1 MLLSGDGKYRMSDLV
16 DRTGFSERQ
25 IRFYLAQKLA
35 PGAESRGAAAV
46 YGQATLDRLL
56 LIRHLK
62 DIRVKPANRALT
74 LDEMRQTMDALG
86 HEGAMRLTS
95 DMAQLQIIDTDDL
108 LPQKLDDAMPMVCRQ
123 GVLNDSVWDNRSE
136 YPAPPPDLGELGPLL
151 HRLLDTLE
159 ELTASLPIRERSETK
174 AWRRLALA
182 DLEIQVREPADLDES
197 ASLGRHAAALRA
209 LLGPCHEI
217 ARSPI
222 KREDQR

>member
-1 MLLSGDGKYRMSDLV
+1 MLLSGDGKYKMSELV
-16 DRTGFSERQ
+16 EQTGFPERQ

-62 DIRVKPANRALT
+62 EIRVKPANRALT

-86 HEGAMRLTS
+86 NEGAMRLTS
-95 DMAQLQIIDTDDL
+95 DMAQLQIIDTDEL
-108 LPQKLDDAMPMVCRQ
+108 LPQRLDNAKPLMCGMA
-123 GVLNDSVWDNRSE
+123 SVGDTVWEDRGS
-136 YPAPPPDLGELGPLL
+136 YPSPPPDLGDLGPLL

-159 ELTASLPIRERSETK
+159 ELTASLAIRERSETK
-174 AWRRLALA
+174 AWRRIASE

-209 LLGPCHEI
+209 LLGPYPG
-217 ARSPI
+217 AG
-222 KREDQR
+222 D